1 MNPELKVYTG
11 PMHGGK
17 TTRLLS
23 ALERYTYQKKKVMLF
38 KPVIDDRY
46 SVDCVV
52 SHSGRSWS
60 AHRVE
65 TGEALFSIAS
75 DSAAQVVGIDEAFM
89 IPGSASAAIDLYRSG
104 ITVMISS
111 LQLSYEGTPFDEM
124 SKILPYATSVEI
136 CPAVCARC
144 DSDAYF
150 TKRTSGGNNIIEVGG
165 SESYEPRCLKHYEEL
180 KKGNYG

>member
-1 MNPELKVYTG
+1 MNPELRIYTG

-23 ALERYTYQKKKVMLF
+23 ALERYTYQKKKVVLF

-52 SHSGRSWS
+52 SHSGAEWE
-60 AHRVE
+60 AYRVDN
-65 TGEALFSIAS
+65 GEDISFLVRQEC
-75 DSAAQVVGIDEAFM
+75 AQVVGIDEAFM
-89 IPGSASAAIDLYRSG
+89 IPGSAEAAIGLYASG
-104 ITVMISS
+104 VTVMISS

-124 SKILPYATSVEI
+124 SKILPYATSVEV

-150 TKRTSGGNNIIEVGG
+150 TKRTSGGKNIIEVGG
-165 SESYEPRCLKHYEEL
+165 SESYEPRCFKHYEEL